1 MLTESLKLLNPP
13 KPKPK
18 PKKKTQQQIFVMSS
32 KKNNKGVY

>member
-18 PKKKTQQQIFVMSS
+18 PKKKTQQQIFMMQSP
-32 KKNNKGVY
+32 KNNKGRY